1 MLHEIPQISR
11 FHAEP
16 TKPYTV
22 NRTEPN
28 RNRLRDTTK
37 EHTGVGGASKE
48 EAREIVN
55 EYNSKLGVTRAQE
68 EAMRTGSMFGFHV
81 PGADPK
87 NYDKDGKPLPPKDR
101 GDAR

>member
-37 EHTGVGGASKE
+37 EHTGVGGGGGWP
-48 EAREIVN
+48 EAGGAGVGGGRE
-55 EYNSKLGVTRAQE
+55 
-68 EAMRTGSMFGFHV
+68 
-81 PGADPK
+81 
-87 NYDKDGKPLPPKDR
+87 
-101 GDAR
+101 

>member
-37 EHTGVGGASKE
+37 EHTGVGGGWGL
-48 EAREIVN
+48 AR
-55 EYNSKLGVTRAQE
+55 G
-68 EAMRTGSMFGFHV
+68 G
-81 PGADPK
+81 
-87 NYDKDGKPLPPKDR
+87 R
-101 GDAR
+101 GGGWGWERMSECHW

>member
-28 RNRLRDTTK
+28 RNRLRHTTK
-37 EHTGVGGASKE
+37 EHTGGEGGGLARGGRGGGGGTVQGGVGGG
-48 EAREIVN
+48 EAGVRRE
-55 EYNSKLGVTRAQE
+55 
-68 EAMRTGSMFGFHV
+68 
-81 PGADPK
+81 
-87 NYDKDGKPLPPKDR
+87 
-101 GDAR
+101 

>member
-22 NRTEPN
+22 NRIEPN

-37 EHTGVGGASKE
+37 EHTGVGGVGGGVGVGQR
-48 EAREIVN
+48 REGRG
-55 EYNSKLGVTRAQE
+55 LGVGE
-68 EAMRTGSMFGFHV
+68 NE
-81 PGADPK
+81 
-87 NYDKDGKPLPPKDR
+87 
-101 GDAR
+101 

>member
-28 RNRLRDTTK
+28 RNRLRHTTK
-37 EHTGVGGASKE
+37 EHTGGGGGGGGGGE
-48 EAREIVN
+48 GGGGEGE
-55 EYNSKLGVTRAQE
+55 
-68 EAMRTGSMFGFHV
+68 
-81 PGADPK
+81 
-87 NYDKDGKPLPPKDR
+87 R
-101 GDAR
+101 GGGEGGGEKKKIK

>member
-37 EHTGVGGASKE
+37 EHTGVGGGGGGQR
-48 EAREIVN
+48 REGRG
-55 EYNSKLGVTRAQE
+55 LGVGE
-68 EAMRTGSMFGFHV
+68 NE
-81 PGADPK
+81 
-87 NYDKDGKPLPPKDR
+87 
-101 GDAR
+101 

>member
-28 RNRLRDTTK
+28 RNRLRHTTK
-37 EHTGVGGASKE
+37 EHTGGGGGGAGQR
-48 EAREIVN
+48 REGRGRGN
-55 EYNSKLGVTRAQE
+55 CAGRGGGGGGGGGGVRRE
-68 EAMRTGSMFGFHV
+68 
-81 PGADPK
+81 
-87 NYDKDGKPLPPKDR
+87 
-101 GDAR
+101 

>member
-28 RNRLRDTTK
+28 RNRLRHTTK
-37 EHTGVGGASKE
+37 EHTGAGGAGRGGGGE
-48 EAREIVN
+48 ERVSECPWRGRQTKWCNLPLMKYMSHGHVITPNVICRD
-55 EYNSKLGVTRAQE
+55 TRW
-68 EAMRTGSMFGFHV
+68 
-81 PGADPK
+81 
-87 NYDKDGKPLPPKDR
+87 
-101 GDAR
+101 

>member
-28 RNRLRDTTK
+28 RNRLRHTTK
-37 EHTGVGGASKE
+37 EHTVGGGGGGLARGGGGGGGGGGGE
-48 EAREIVN
+48 ERMSECPWRGRQTKWCNLPLMKYMSHGHVITPNVICRD
-55 EYNSKLGVTRAQE
+55 TRW
-68 EAMRTGSMFGFHV
+68 
-81 PGADPK
+81 
-87 NYDKDGKPLPPKDR
+87 
-101 GDAR
+101 